1 MLSIIVAKAKN
12 NTIGKDNK
20 LLWNIP
26 DDLKRF
32 KELTT
37 NHNIIMGRKTFES
50 IGRILPNRKHI
61 VFSQNPDFKVNN
73 ENVEIVHSMLQIQ
86 QYIEDENERL
96 LFDTGYSDAFI
107 RNAQAMNIDLSAIST
122 LILSHGH
129 NDHTGGIKYLM
140 NQYPDCNCKIV
151 AHPDVFKKRIY
162 NELHIGSP
170 LTEKD
175 VKKGDELTFDQAAR
189 QSK

>member
-86 QYIEDENERL
+86 QYIEDENEN
-96 LFDTGYSDAFI
+96 FVIGG
-107 RNAQAMNIDLSAIST
+107 AM
-122 LILSHGH
+122 
-129 NDHTGGIKYLM
+129 
-140 NQYPDCNCKIV
+140 
-151 AHPDVFKKRIY
+151 IY
-162 NELHIGSP
+162 NLLMP
-170 LTEKD
+170 YVTKMYVTEIDKD
-175 VKKGDELTFDQAAR
+175 FEGDTF
-189 QSK
+189 SLE

>member
-26 DDLKRF
+26 DDLRRF

-61 VFSQNPDFKVNN
+61 IFSQNPDFKIDN
-73 ENVEIVHSMLQIQ
+73 ENIEIVHSMLQIQ
-86 QYIEDENERL
+86 QYIEDENEN
-96 LFDTGYSDAFI
+96 FVIGG
-107 RNAQAMNIDLSAIST
+107 AM
-122 LILSHGH
+122 
-129 NDHTGGIKYLM
+129 
-140 NQYPDCNCKIV
+140 
-151 AHPDVFKKRIY
+151 IY
-162 NELHIGSP
+162 NLLMP
-170 LTEKD
+170 YVTKMYVTEIDKD
-175 VKKGDELTFDQAAR
+175 FEGDTVFPRINTEVWQEVSREDGPKDEENDFKYQYVVYKR
-189 QSK
+189 K